1 MGVTMFKNESS
12 DQQKPGLAKSIL
24 TLALRVIFIATVCS
38 FLKPAIS
45 TAEGPVKPITMEDGL
60 LKPTGTAESN
70 VTLWFPENSVN
81 VEVVATADYMAE
93 KDLPGGISY
102 PTNAVGLPLTFG
114 LWTEGVTLR
123 QFSPSIVINMRYQ
136 DSEVPPDFSAQ
147 EEQLH
152 LYMYNPS
159 TQSWIKLCSAVN
171 IYENVV
177 SAALALAT
185 PYEENGGSLLA
196 IAGDNTPP
204 LEQAVDGGVTRI
216 LVKGSNLS
224 FQVLPEA
231 IEAGSNFEITVLPNV
246 LDSRTVKLLS
256 KPVDMKLCRI
266 DHTQPT
272 QNSFQLTS
280 FAKPLKVEFKYDPD
294 TLSRVG
300 GKANLTLVN
309 LQDRR
314 WVDLEN
320 IGSRV
325 VRGNDT
331 ITVDTASLGIFG
343 LASVK

>member
-1 MGVTMFKNESS
+1 MFKNESS
-12 DQQKPGLAKSIL
+12 YQQKLGLAKSIL
-24 TLALRVIFIATVCS
+24 TLALRIIFIVTVCS
-38 FLKPAIS
+38 FLKPAVS
-45 TAEGPVKPITMEDGL
+45 AAEGPVKPITMEDGL

-70 VTLWFPENSVN
+70 VTLWFPEGSVN
-81 VEVVATADYMAE
+81 EEVVATADYMAE

-102 PTNAVGLPLTFG
+102 PTNAVGLPITFG
-114 LWTEGVTLR
+114 LWTEGDTLR
-123 QFSPSIVINMRYQ
+123 QFSQSIVINMRYQ

-147 EEQLH
+147 EERLH
-152 LYMYNPS
+152 LYMYNLA
-159 TQSWIKLCSAVN
+159 TQSWIKLCGAVN

-177 SAALALAT
+177 SAALLRAT
-185 PYEENGGSLLA
+185 LYKEGDGASLLA
-196 IAGDNTPP
+196 IAADNTPP
-204 LEQAVDGGVTRI
+204 LEQTRDAQGVTRI
-216 LVKGSNLS
+216 SVKGSNLI

-231 IEAGSNFEITVLPNV
+231 IEVGSNFEITALPNV
-246 LDSRTVKLLS
+246 LDGGTVKLLA

-266 DHTQPT
+266 DHTRPT

-309 LQDRR
+309 LQDRQ